1 MPVEANQPPA
11 ALEDP
16 TKDNDAPKME
26 LVLATLPIP
35 AKGNPKGT
43 NQGSS
48 DAVAQ
53 QPKAPPYGKIV
64 IKNYE
69 YSC

>member
-11 ALEDP
+11 APEDP
-16 TKDNDAPKME
+16 TKDNDAPRME

-43 NQGSS
+43 DQGSS
-48 DAVAQ
+48 ETVAE
-53 QPKAPPYGKIV
+53 QPKAPPHGKIM
-64 IKNYE
+64 IKKK
-69 YSC
+69 